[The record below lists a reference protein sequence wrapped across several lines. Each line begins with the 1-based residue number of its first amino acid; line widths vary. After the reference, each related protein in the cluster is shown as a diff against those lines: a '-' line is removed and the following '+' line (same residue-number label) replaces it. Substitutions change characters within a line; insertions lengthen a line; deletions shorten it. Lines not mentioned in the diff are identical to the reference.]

1 MVKRLIIIG
10 VWFLI
15 MAILGIILCNSDI
28 MSQTE
33 APAAL
38 EERITAQ
45 GLKEELGKND
55 LKLSPIEAINI
66 VERELGGKVI
76 ALRLRR
82 LRDRKLGYTIL
93 VFDPKEASL
102 KSTVVHGATGQI
114 GTTVEIKT
122 YTISYPLSQYSH

>member
-1 MVKRLIIIG
+1 MVKKLIIIG

-33 APAAL
+33 APVAL
-38 EERITAQ
+38 EEKITAQ
-45 GLKEELGKND
+45 ALKVEMEKED
-55 LKLSPIEAINI
+55 FKLSPIEAINI
-66 VERELGGKVI
+66 VERKLGGKII

-82 LRDRKLGYTIL
+82 LRDRKLGYAIL

-102 KSTVVHGATGQI
+102 KSTVVHGTTGEI
-114 GTTVEIKT
+114 GTTVEIET
-122 YTISYPLSQYSH
+122 YTISHPLSQHSH